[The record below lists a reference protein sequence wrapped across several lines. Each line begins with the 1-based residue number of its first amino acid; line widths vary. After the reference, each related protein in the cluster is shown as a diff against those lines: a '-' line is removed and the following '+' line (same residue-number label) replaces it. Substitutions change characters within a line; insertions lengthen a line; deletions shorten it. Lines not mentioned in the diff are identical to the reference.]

1 MLATFVYFSAKIT
14 NNPAGLSRINDIFAF
29 QTLKPKMG
37 SRRRTAVIAVFL
49 AAVMA
54 ALFIMT
60 VKVDDSKVN
69 IGRSDISISDGHLT
83 PEALWAMG
91 RIGGVT
97 LSPDG
102 SRIAYQVSYYSVQEN
117 ASHTVIYVMNADGS
131 NPRLLTRTAA
141 SESSPAWIDNEHIAF
156 LSARK
161 GIHQLWSMDIKG
173 RSRRQ
178 LTRSEKDIEGF
189 LFAPDMSHVLLVQS
203 VPNPL
208 VRETQYDDLP
218 KATGMIA
225 DDLMFRHWD
234 SWTTSL
240 PHPFIAG
247 FDGRMVSADMTDLLE
262 GEPYESPMLPFG
274 GIEQFAWSPDGKSV
288 AYTCRKKTGS
298 EYAKST
304 DSDIYLYDIESGTT
318 VNLCK
323 LEGDADQNMGYDINP
338 KFSTDGRYIA
348 WQSMERDGYESD
360 INRLYVM
367 DLTDKSKHSVSGRFD
382 SNVDDFIWA
391 QDMNYLFFIG
401 SWQGRQSLFSVDLNG
416 NILSIN
422 DDAYDYTSLAW
433 GGERRL
439 IVTRQ
444 SMRFASEI
452 YAVDT
457 RRGLAEKLSHENDHI
472 FAQLDN
478 IKVEARAVKT
488 TDGKDMLTWVVYP
501 PNFDETK
508 KYPTL
513 LFCEGGPQNMVS
525 QFWSYRWNFR
535 LMADQGY
542 IIVAPN
548 RRGLP
553 GFGKKWLEQIS
564 GDYGGQC
571 MKDLLSAID
580 DICNEPYVDKDRLGC
595 VGASFG
601 GYSVYWLA
609 GHHEGR
615 FKCFIAHDGI
625 FNLEQQFMETEEMW
639 FPYWDMGAPYWEKNS
654 VTENTYPKSP
664 HLFADKWDTPIL
676 CIHGEKDYRVLYSQ
690 AISAFQAARL
700 RGVEAELLLFP
711 DENHWILKPQNGI
724 LWQRTYF
731 NWLNRWLK
739 D

>member
-1 MLATFVYFSAKIT
+1 
-14 NNPAGLSRINDIFAF
+14 
-29 QTLKPKMG
+29 MG
-37 SRRRTAVIAVFL
+37 DRRRTALTVVL
-49 AAVMA
+49 VAAIIA
-54 ALFIMT
+54 ALFIMK
-60 VKVDDSKVN
+60 VKVDSSKVN
-69 IGRSDISISDGHLT
+69 IGKSDIRIEDGRLT

-97 LSPDG
+97 VSPDG
-102 SRIAYQVSYYSVQEN
+102 SKIAYQVSYYSVQEN
-117 ASHTVIYVMNADGS
+117 ASHTVIYVMDADGG
-131 NPRLLTRTAA
+131 NVRLLTRSAV
-141 SESSPAWIDNEHIAF
+141 SESSPAWMDADHIAF
-156 LSARK
+156 LSAK
-161 GIHQLWSMDIKG
+161 DGVSQVWAMDIKG
-173 RSRRQ
+173 KHRKQ
-178 LTRSEKDIEGF
+178 LTHSDSDIEGF
-189 LFAPDMSHVLLVQS
+189 LFAPGNSHILLVKS

-208 VRETQYDDLP
+208 VKEKQYEDLP
-218 KATGMIA
+218 KASGMIA

-234 SWTTSL
+234 SWTTSI
-240 PHPFIAG
+240 PHPFLAT
-247 FDGRMVSADMTDLLE
+247 FDGESVSDKMTDLLE

-274 GIEQFAWSPDGKSV
+274 GIEQFTWSPDGKMV
-288 AYTCRKKTGS
+288 AYTCRKKTGA
-298 EYAKST
+298 EYSKST
-304 DSDIYLYDIESGTT
+304 DSDIYLYYIENGET

-323 LEGDADQNMGYDINP
+323 VDGDPDQNMGYDINP
-338 KFSTDGRYIA
+338 KFSDDGRYIA

-367 DLTDKSKHSVSGRFD
+367 DLSDHSKWCVTDRFE

-391 QDMNYLFFIG
+391 QDRDYFYFIG
-401 SWQGRQSLFSVDLNG
+401 SWQGRMSLFSVDLNG
-416 NILSIN
+416 NVITVN
-422 DDAYDYTSLAW
+422 DDAYDYGTLAW
-433 GGERRL
+433 GGDRQL

-452 YAVDT
+452 FIIDT
-457 RRGLAEKLSHENDHI
+457 RRGIAEKISHENDHI
-472 FAQLDN
+472 FSQLEN
-478 IKVEARAVKT
+478 IMVEARAVKT

-501 PNFDETK
+501 PNFDATK

-580 DICNEPYVDKDRLGC
+580 DICKEPYVDKDRLGC

-639 FPYWDMGAPYWEKNS
+639 FPYWDMGGPYWEKNS
-654 VTENTYPKSP
+654 VTRNTYSQSP
-664 HLFADKWDTPIL
+664 HLYADKWDAPIL

-700 RGVEAELLLFP
+700 RGVPAELLLFP

-731 NWLNRWLK
+731 AWLDRWLK
-739 D
+739 Q